1 MKSTFAHDI
10 VSRIDGGYADET
22 EGEARSYIGAS
33 VVGNDCNAYL
43 QFSLR
48 GFDNDPPD
56 PRLKR
61 IFRDGHRIEDAVV
74 KDLRKAKLNVIE
86 NDPMTGK
93 QHRREWLGGHVVCNA
108 DGLISDPAEGDAVLE
123 IKSMNDASWKKFQ
136 KSGVKIS
143 HRHYYRQMQMLMAMF
158 RIETSFF
165 IAYNKNN
172 SEYWAEVV
180 PFDQSE
186 WDWLYTRMQYVID
199 GGGNRIAEEPTDW
212 RCKGCFK
219 RSVCWDTPDVK
230 PNCRLCKH
238 SAPKSSGEWHCALRD
253 SPCKDPCDQF
263 DVYRP
268 TKKE

>member
-136 KSGVKIS
+136 I
-143 HRHYYRQMQMLMAMF
+143 F
-158 RIETSFF
+158 
-165 IAYNKNN
+165 
-172 SEYWAEVV
+172 
-180 PFDQSE
+180 
-186 WDWLYTRMQYVID
+186 
-199 GGGNRIAEEPTDW
+199 
-212 RCKGCFK
+212 
-219 RSVCWDTPDVK
+219 
-230 PNCRLCKH
+230 
-238 SAPKSSGEWHCALRD
+238 
-253 SPCKDPCDQF
+253 
-263 DVYRP
+263 
-268 TKKE
+268 